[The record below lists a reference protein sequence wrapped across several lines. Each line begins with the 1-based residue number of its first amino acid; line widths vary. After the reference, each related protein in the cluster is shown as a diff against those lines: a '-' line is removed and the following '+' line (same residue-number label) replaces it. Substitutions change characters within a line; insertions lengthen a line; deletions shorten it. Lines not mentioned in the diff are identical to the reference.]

1 MNRIKL
7 YLDEA
12 SKAYYNGEPF
22 LSDEAF
28 DRLAE
33 SIGYNAVGA
42 KQHGHIEKHYFR
54 MYSLQKHYEGET
66 KNPIADKKKVR
77 SLKLDGAAISV
88 LYIKGELARVMT
100 RGDGIEGT
108 VITDKFQDG
117 VIIPTSIGRNG
128 PDILQITGEIVAPK
142 NIENSRNY
150 AAGALNLKSV
160 GEFKERTLAFF
171 AYSVQTIPDQIGYF
185 STYLEDMQFLES
197 LGFQTI
203 LNTKLDTIY
212 PCDGFVDR
220 VNSNKEFLEMGFTS
234 KHPKGAVAIKERGEA
249 IETKLLRVEWN
260 VGRSGKVTPVAIL
273 EPVLVGDALVSRAT
287 LNNPGFIEAL
297 DLRVG
302 DTVAIERAGE
312 IIPRILYK
320 VDA

>member
-12 SKAYYNGEPF
+12 AKAYYNGEPF
-22 LSDEAF
+22 ITDEVF

-33 SIGYNAVGA
+33 SVDYKAVGA

-54 MYSLQKHYEGET
+54 MFSLQKHYEGET
-66 KNPIADKKKVR
+66 KNPLSGKKNVR
-77 SLKLDGAAISV
+77 SLKVDGAAISV
-88 LYIKGELARVMT
+88 LFIKGELARVMT

-117 VIIPTSIGRNG
+117 SIFPTSLGNNVPEIV
-128 PDILQITGEIVAPK
+128 QITGEIVAPK
-142 NIENSRNY
+142 NIENARNY

-160 GEFKERTLAFF
+160 EEFKERTLAFF
-171 AYSVQTIPDQIGYF
+171 AYNVQTLSDRTGHF
-185 STYLEDMQFLES
+185 DTYLEDMKFLER

-203 LNTKLDTIY
+203 LNTKLDAIY

-220 VNSNKEFLEMGFTS
+220 VNSNAEFDALGFTS
-234 KHPKGAVAIKERGEA
+234 KHPKGAVAIKERSEGV
-249 IETKLLRVEWN
+249 ETILLGVEWN
-260 VGRSGKVTPVAIL
+260 VGRSGKVTPVAL
-273 EPVLVGDALVSRAT
+273 LKPVLVGDATVSRAT

-297 DLRVG
+297 DLRVN
-302 DTVAIERAGE
+302 DTVVIERSGD
-312 IIPRILYK
+312 IIPRIMYK
-320 VDA
+320 IDA

>member
-12 SKAYYNGEPF
+12 AKAYYNGQPF
-22 LSDEAF
+22 LTDEVF

-33 SIGYNAVGA
+33 SVDYNAVGA

-54 MYSLQKHYEGET
+54 MFSLQKHYEGET
-66 KNPIADKKKVR
+66 KNPLAGKKTVR
-77 SLKLDGAAISV
+77 SLKLDGAAISI
-88 LYIKGELARVMT
+88 LFIKGELARVMT

-117 VIIPTSIGRNG
+117 VLFPVSLGANV
-128 PDILQITGEIVAPK
+128 PDVFQITGEIAAPK

-160 GEFKERTLAFF
+160 EEFKERSLAFF
-171 AYSVQTIPDQIGYF
+171 AYSLQTLPDQTGYL
-185 STYLEDMQFLES
+185 STYLEDMKFLES

-203 LNTKLDTIY
+203 LNTKLDVIY

-220 VNSNKEFLEMGFTS
+220 VNSNAEFNELGFTA

-249 IETKLLRVEWN
+249 VETTLLRVEWN
-260 VGRSGKVTPVAIL
+260 VGRTGKVTPVAIL